1 LTQKIKKIIL
11 NHLLSQN
18 DWMQS
23 KLVNHKD
30 KIVVIEISGFKL
42 VLRVDENGLLQSINN
57 SENFDCFIKLT
68 ANDFINQLINNNN
81 GNISIKGDLELAN
94 QVSQVL
100 KKIEWDVEEDLSR
113 YIGDIPAIH
122 TTKILKKVITS
133 SQKNIKNITGALLEY
148 WQEENKILTKKRN
161 VEIFYSEVDKIFED
175 TERLEARIKIM
186 IEKKCYEYI

>member
-81 GNISIKGDLELAN
+81 GNISIEGDLELAN

-100 KKIEWDVEEDLSR
+100 KEIEWDVEEDLSR
-113 YIGDIPAIH
+113 YIGDIPAIQ

-161 VEIFYSEVDKIFED
+161 VEIFYSEVDKIVED
-175 TERLEARIKIM
+175 TERLEARIEIM
-186 IEKKCYEYI
+186 IEKKML

>member
-1 LTQKIKKIIL
+1 MTQKIKKIIL

-113 YIGDIPAIH
+113 YIGDIPAIQ

-186 IEKKCYEYI
+186 IEKKML

>member
-113 YIGDIPAIH
+113 YIGDIPAIQ

-186 IEKKCYEYI
+186 IEKKML

>member
-1 LTQKIKKIIL
+1 MTQKIKKIIL

-81 GNISIKGDLELAN
+81 GNISIEGDLELAN

-100 KKIEWDVEEDLSR
+100 KEIEWDVEEDLSR
-113 YIGDIPAIH
+113 YIGDIPAIQ

-161 VEIFYSEVDKIFED
+161 VEIFYSEVDKIVED
-175 TERLEARIKIM
+175 TERLEARIEIM
-186 IEKKCYEYI
+186 IEKKML

>member
-23 KLVNHKD
+23 KLVNYKG

-42 VLRVDENGLLQSINN
+42 VLKVDENGLLQSINN
-57 SENFDCFIKLT
+57 SEKFDCFIKLT
-68 ANDFINQLINNNN
+68 VNDFINQLINNNT
-81 GNISIKGDLELAN
+81 GNISIEGDLELAN
-94 QVSQVL
+94 EVSQVL
-100 KKIEWDVEEDLSR
+100 KKIEWDVEEDLSS
-113 YIGDIPAIH
+113 YIGDIPAIK

-133 SQKNIKNITGALLEY
+133 SQKNIKNITGALIEY

-161 VEIFYSEVDKIFED
+161 VEIFYSEVDKIVED
-175 TERLEARIKIM
+175 TERLEARIKVM
-186 IEKKCYEYI
+186 TEKRIL

>member
-1 LTQKIKKIIL
+1 MTNKIKKIIL

-23 KLVNHKD
+23 RLINHKN
-30 KIVVIEISGFKL
+30 KVIVIEISEFKL
-42 VLRVDENGLLQSINN
+42 ILKIDENGLLQSLNE
-57 SENFDCFIKLT
+57 SEEIDCIIKLT
-68 ANDFINQLINNNN
+68 VNDFINQLINNNN
-81 GNISIKGDLELAN
+81 GNISIEGDLELAN

-113 YIGDIPAIH
+113 YIGDIPAIQ
-122 TTKILKKVITS
+122 TTMILKKIVAS

-161 VEIFYSEVDKIFED
+161 VEIFYSEVDKIVED
-175 TERLEARIKIM
+175 TERLEARIKI
-186 IEKKCYEYI
+186 ILEKKIL